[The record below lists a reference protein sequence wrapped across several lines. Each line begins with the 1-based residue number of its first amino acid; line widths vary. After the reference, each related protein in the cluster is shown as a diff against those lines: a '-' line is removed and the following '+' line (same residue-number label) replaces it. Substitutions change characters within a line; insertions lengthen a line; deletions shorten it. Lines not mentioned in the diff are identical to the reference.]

1 MSTIEPFDANFERW
15 KHQIDEIMVRK
26 FAINTTDAGLDEN
39 ELQDYWKAQLSADAF
54 VTWFGEKYD
63 LTPVSDW
70 NWQSLK
76 SKA

>member
-1 MSTIEPFDANFERW
+1 MPTIEPFEMW
-15 KHQIDEIMVRK
+15 KREIDNVMVRK
-26 FAINTTDAGLDEN
+26 FSINTTDAGLDEN
-39 ELQDYWKAQLSADAF
+39 ELQDYWKEQLSPDAF

-63 LTPVSDW
+63 LIPVSDW